1 MSNKVFVGNL
11 SYTADPADLEEAFRE
26 FGNIQDVKIV
36 RDRASGKSRG
46 FGFITFSSDEEAKQA
61 LTMDGKEVQGRK
73 IRVNE
78 ARDKQGQ
85 GERGGDRDRQGI
97 R

>member
-1 MSNKVFVGNL
+1 MSNKIFVGNL
-11 SYTADPADLEEAFRE
+11 SYTANPADLEEAFRD

-36 RDRASGKSRG
+36 KDRATGKSRG
-46 FGFITFSSDEEAKQA
+46 FGFVTFASAEEAKQA

-78 ARDKQGQ
+78 ARDKQD
-85 GERGGDRDRQGI
+85 ER
-97 R
+97 